1 MPMTILA
8 TDLDGTFLGGSAAN
22 RAALYGWIAAHRQHI
37 VLIFVSG
44 RGIDFMRGLARELPI
59 APDHVIGDVGTSVAS
74 GADFARLRALDD
86 WLDAAWPADAPRRIR
101 SALRG
106 HTDLQQQ
113 SITGGRRCSYFYRDE
128 AAARAAA
135 SQVQAMGFDPLLS
148 DNRFFDVLPRGVQK
162 GPTLLRLLDTLGLP
176 PHRTLVA
183 GDTLNDLS
191 MFATGLAGVAVA
203 NREPAL
209 DAALAA
215 HPHVHRST
223 LPGAAGVLDALQRF
237 HHRGTPHGIATGHR
251 LSPATV

>member
-1 MPMTILA
+1 MTILA
-8 TDLDGTFLGGSAAN
+8 TDLDGTFLGGSAAD
-22 RAALYGWIAAHRQHI
+22 REALYRWIAAHRRHI

-106 HTDLQQQ
+106 HADLQPQ

-128 AAARAAA
+128 AAARTAA
-135 SQVQAMGFDPLLS
+135 SQVQALGFDPLLS